1 MALLEVSHLKTHF
14 FTERG
19 VVRAVDDV
27 SFQVNQGEILGIV
40 GESGSGKSI
49 TSLSLLRLIDKPGR
63 IVSGEVF
70 FEGRDL
76 LKLPREKLRQVRGA
90 GISMIFQEPASSMNP
105 VLTVG
110 FQISEAIR
118 SHEPVGQQ
126 KAKARALDLMHA
138 VGIPDPKQRFSQY
151 PHQFSGG
158 MLQRLMIAMGLAL
171 SPALIIADE
180 PVTALD
186 VTIQAQILDLL
197 RDLREQTNAAILLI
211 THDMGVIA
219 EVCDRVLV
227 MYLGKIVEDAPVFEL
242 FDHPKHPYTQGL
254 LGAMPKI
261 DVQQDW
267 LTTIAGSVPSPLEAP
282 AGCSFSNRCPKVMP
296 VCHERVPQLTPTSTH
311 RVACH
316 LFDETGQYKETGS
329 PRE

>member
-27 SFQVNQGEILGIV
+27 SFQVSEGEILGIV

-49 TSLSLLRLIDKPGR
+49 TSLSLLRLIDKPGK

-76 LKLPREKLRQVRGA
+76 LKLPREQLRQVRGA

-126 KAKARALDLMHA
+126 KAKTRALDLMHA
-138 VGIPDPKQRFSQY
+138 VGIPDPKRRFDQY

-197 RDLREQTNAAILLI
+197 RDLRAQTNAAILLI

-242 FDHPKHPYTQGL
+242 FDNPKHPYTQGL

-296 VCHERVPQLTPTSTH
+296 VCHERVPPLTPTPSH

-316 LFDETGQYKETGS
+316 LFDETGS

>member
-1 MALLEVSHLKTHF
+1 MVLLEVSHLKTHF

-49 TSLSLLRLIDKPGR
+49 TSLSLLRLIDKPGK

-76 LKLPREKLRQVRGA
+76 LKLPREQLRQVRGA

-110 FQISEAIR
+110 FQISEAIC
-118 SHEPVGQQ
+118 SHEHIHQ
-126 KAKARALDLMHA
+126 KQAKARALDLMHA
-138 VGIPDPKQRFSQY
+138 VGIPDPKQRFGQY

-171 SPALIIADE
+171 SPALIVADE

-254 LGAMPKI
+254 LGAMPNVAI
-261 DVQQDW
+261 QQDW

-296 VCHERVPQLTPTSTH
+296 VCHERVPPLTPTAIAMPTH

-316 LFDETGQYKETGS
+316 LYDETGL

>member
-1 MALLEVSHLKTHF
+1 MALLEVNLLKTHF
-14 FTERG
+14 FTQRG

-27 SFQVNQGEILGIV
+27 SFQVNEGEILGIV

-49 TSLSLLRLIDKPGR
+49 TSLSLLRLIDRPGK

-76 LKLPREKLRQVRGA
+76 LKLPREQLRQVRGA
-90 GISMIFQEPASSMNP
+90 RISMIFQEPASSMNP
-105 VLTVG
+105 VLSVG

-118 SHEPVGQQ
+118 SHERLTQQ
-126 KAKARALDLMHA
+126 HAKARALDLMHA
-138 VGIPDPKQRFSQY
+138 VGIPDPKRRFGQY

-197 RDLREQTNAAILLI
+197 RDLRTQTNAAILLI

-267 LTTIAGSVPSPLEAP
+267 LTTIAGSVPNPLEAP

-296 VCHERVPQLTPTSTH
+296 VCREQMPTLTPAPQ

-316 LFDETGQYKETGS
+316 LYDEIGE
-329 PRE
+329 PHA

>member
-1 MALLEVSHLKTHF
+1 MVLLEVSHLKTHF

-49 TSLSLLRLIDKPGR
+49 TSLSLLRLIDKPGK

-76 LKLPREKLRQVRGA
+76 LKLPREQLRQVRGA

-110 FQISEAIR
+110 FQISEAIC
-118 SHEPVGQQ
+118 SHEHIHQ
-126 KAKARALDLMHA
+126 KQAKARALDLMHA
-138 VGIPDPKQRFSQY
+138 VGIPDPKQRFGQY

-171 SPALIIADE
+171 SPALIVADE

-254 LGAMPKI
+254 LGAMPNVDI
-261 DVQQDW
+261 QQDW

-296 VCHERVPQLTPTSTH
+296 VCHERVPPLTPTPISTPTH

-316 LFDETGQYKETGS
+316 LFDETGS

>member
-1 MALLEVSHLKTHF
+1 
-14 FTERG
+14 
-19 VVRAVDDV
+19 
-27 SFQVNQGEILGIV
+27 
-40 GESGSGKSI
+40 
-49 TSLSLLRLIDKPGR
+49 
-63 IVSGEVF
+63 
-70 FEGRDL
+70 
-76 LKLPREKLRQVRGA
+76 
-90 GISMIFQEPASSMNP
+90 
-105 VLTVG
+105 
-110 FQISEAIR
+110 
-118 SHEPVGQQ
+118 
-126 KAKARALDLMHA
+126 MHA
-138 VGIPDPKQRFSQY
+138 VGIPDPKRRFDQY

-197 RDLREQTNAAILLI
+197 RDLRAQTNAAILLI

-242 FDHPKHPYTQGL
+242 FDNPKHPYTQGL

-296 VCHERVPQLTPTSTH
+296 VCHERVPPLTPTPSH

-316 LFDETGQYKETGS
+316 LFDETGS